1 MSAWL
6 GGVLLLCGAV
16 FMVIAALGLVRLP
29 DLFCRMQAAAKTG
42 TAGAGLLL
50 LGTAVYFGDM
60 QVAGRALTVVVFLFL
75 TAPVAAHLLARAG
88 YSLGVP
94 LFRTRPD
101 ELREHFG
108 KGGAVPGGTPA
119 LDKPARPAA
128 PDEHAPPPAPPG
140 D

>member
-6 GGVLLLCGAV
+6 GGVLLLSGAV

-29 DLFCRMQAAAKTG
+29 DLFCRMQASAKSG

-50 LGTAVYFGDM
+50 LGTAVYFEDM
-60 QVAGRALTVVVFLFL
+60 QVAARALTVLVFLLL

-88 YSLGVP
+88 YSLGAP
-94 LFRTRPD
+94 LFRTRTD

-108 KGGAVPGGTPA
+108 QGGAVPGGTPA
-119 LDKPARPAA
+119 LVAPARPE
-128 PDEHAPPPAPPG
+128 PPEHAPPPAPPG
-140 D
+140 G